1 MEVPLLPFCHHN
13 ESRAKEAVVLRSLA
27 NYFQCR
33 DLMKAVNQSIQ
44 HTLEFFAVE
53 YLQISVARGDE
64 KVEAAAMKYIIEHFD
79 QYPRRGY
86 RTFDCLPAETVRSIL
101 SSLDRNWCSHDVII
115 SCVVDFFQKNPDAMS
130 SSLLAE
136 LTVNLSATKIT
147 SYRGTLRFSN
157 FLTKLN
163 MREEEPDMFETVI
176 NLC

>member
-1 MEVPLLPFCHHN
+1 
-13 ESRAKEAVVLRSLA
+13 
-27 NYFQCR
+27 
-33 DLMKAVNQSIQ
+33 MKAVNQSIQ
-44 HTLEFFAVE
+44 HTLGFFAVE

-79 QYPRRGY
+79 QQYRSRGY

-101 SSLDRNWCSHDVII
+101 SSLDRNRCSHDFII

-147 SYRGTLRFSN
+147 SYSGTLRFSN

-163 MREEEPDMFETVI
+163 IREEEPDMFETVI
-176 NLC
+176 SLC